1 MSESFVNQVTL
12 DCLLNKH
19 QYNKYLFNKTEK
31 VSNRKDKKFYR
42 KRIFSLTKELLLT
55 KERPEFL
62 FPDVEYAFDNYV
74 NSCIQYFKTIDS
86 NDIIQNEYSSFV
98 GIATLSN
105 ITGLADDDADDEAF
119 QCKEDADKLLMRSI
133 NISKPS
139 LDNFVKTKL
148 TKKAEEM
155 VLPKQK
161 DINLADPILKTKG
174 VLKFDKKKNI
184 TNKYDEANDSKKIK
198 EDKNKTTQNTQ
209 KPEQI

>member
-1 MSESFVNQVTL
+1 MSESFINQVTL
-12 DCLLNKH
+12 DCLLNKQ

-105 ITGLADDDADDEAF
+105 ITGLADDDADDEDF
-119 QCKEDADKLLMRSI
+119 QSKEDADKLLMRSI
-133 NISKPS
+133 NISKSS

-209 KPEQI
+209 NPEQI

>member
-1 MSESFVNQVTL
+1 MSESFINQVTL
-12 DCLLNKH
+12 DCLLNKQ

-105 ITGLADDDADDEAF
+105 ITGLADDDDDDEDF
-119 QCKEDADKLLMRSI
+119 QSKEDADKLLMRSI
-133 NISKPS
+133 NISRSS

-161 DINLADPILKTKG
+161 DINLTDPILKTKG

-184 TNKYDEANDSKKIK
+184 TNKYDEANDSEKIK

-209 KPEQI
+209 KPE

>member
-1 MSESFVNQVTL
+1 MSESFKNQVTL
-12 DCLLNKH
+12 DCLLNKQ

-55 KERPEFL
+55 KEKPDFL

-98 GIATLSN
+98 GIAALSN
-105 ITGLADDDADDEAF
+105 ITGLADDDAYDEDF
-119 QCKEDADKLLMRSI
+119 QSKEDADKLLMRSI
-133 NISKPS
+133 NISKSS

-198 EDKNKTTQNTQ
+198 EAKNKTTQNTQ

>member
-1 MSESFVNQVTL
+1 MSESFINQVTL
-12 DCLLNKH
+12 DCLLNKQ

-105 ITGLADDDADDEAF
+105 ITGLADDDDDDEDF
-119 QCKEDADKLLMRSI
+119 QSKEDADKLLMRSI
-133 NISKPS
+133 NISKSS

-184 TNKYDEANDSKKIK
+184 TNKYDEANGSEKIK

-209 KPEQI
+209 KPE

>member
-1 MSESFVNQVTL
+1 MSESFINQVTL
-12 DCLLNKH
+12 DCLLNKQ

-105 ITGLADDDADDEAF
+105 ITELADDDVDL
-119 QCKEDADKLLMRSI
+119 QSKEDADKLLMRSI
-133 NISKPS
+133 NISKSS

-198 EDKNKTTQNTQ
+198 EAKNKNTQ
-209 KPEQI
+209 KTE

>member
-1 MSESFVNQVTL
+1 MSESFINQVTL
-12 DCLLNKH
+12 DCLLNKQ

-105 ITGLADDDADDEAF
+105 ITELADDDADDVDF
-119 QCKEDADKLLMRSI
+119 QSKEDADKLLMRSI
-133 NISKPS
+133 NISKSS

-198 EDKNKTTQNTQ
+198 EAKNKNTQ
-209 KPEQI
+209 KTE

>member
-1 MSESFVNQVTL
+1 MSETFINQVTL
-12 DCLLNKH
+12 DCLLNKQ

-55 KERPEFL
+55 KEKPDFL

-98 GIATLSN
+98 GISTLSN
-105 ITGLADDDADDEAF
+105 ITGIEDDEDDEYL
-119 QCKEDADKLLMRSI
+119 QSKEDADKLLMRSI
-133 NISKPS
+133 NISKSS

-148 TKKAEEM
+148 TKRAQEM

-161 DINLADPILKTKG
+161 DINLADPILKSKG

-184 TNKYDEANDSKKIK
+184 TNKYDEANDSEKIK
-198 EDKNKTTQNTQ
+198 EAKNKNTQ
-209 KPEQI
+209 KTEQI

>member
-1 MSESFVNQVTL
+1 MSESFINQVTL
-12 DCLLNKH
+12 DCLLNKQ

-105 ITGLADDDADDEAF
+105 ITELADDDDDDEDF
-119 QCKEDADKLLMRSI
+119 QSKEDADKLLMRSI
-133 NISKPS
+133 NISKSS

-198 EDKNKTTQNTQ
+198 EAKNKTTQNTQ

>member
-1 MSESFVNQVTL
+1 MSESFINQVTL
-12 DCLLNKH
+12 DCLLNKQ

-105 ITGLADDDADDEAF
+105 ITGLADDDDDDEDF
-119 QCKEDADKLLMRSI
+119 QSKEDADKLLMRSI
-133 NISKPS
+133 NISRSS

-161 DINLADPILKTKG
+161 DINLTDPILKTKG

-184 TNKYDEANDSKKIK
+184 TNKYDEANGSEKIK

-209 KPEQI
+209 KPE

>member
-1 MSESFVNQVTL
+1 MSESFINQVTL
-12 DCLLNKH
+12 DCLLNKQ

-55 KERPEFL
+55 KGKPDFL

-98 GIATLSN
+98 GIATLN
-105 ITGLADDDADDEAF
+105 NVTGLDDDGDDDDDENDF
-119 QCKEDADKLLMRSI
+119 QAKDDADKLLMRSV
-133 NISKPS
+133 NISKSS
-139 LDNFVKTKL
+139 LDNFVKKKL

-155 VLPKQK
+155 ILPKQK
-161 DINLADPILKTKG
+161 DINLTDPILKTKG
-174 VLKFDKKKNI
+174 VFKFDKKKNI
-184 TNKYDEANDSKKIK
+184 TNKYDETNDTENIK
-198 EDKNKTTQNTQ
+198 EAKTKNPQKTG
-209 KPEQI
+209 QI

>member
-1 MSESFVNQVTL
+1 MSESFINQVTL
-12 DCLLNKH
+12 DCLLNKQ
-19 QYNKYLFNKTEK
+19 QYTKYLLNKTEK

-55 KERPEFL
+55 KDKPEFL

-86 NDIIQNEYSSFV
+86 NDIIQNEYGQFV

-105 ITGLADDDADDEAF
+105 ITDDDDEVF
-119 QCKEDADKLLMRSI
+119 QSKEDADKLLMRSI
-133 NISKPS
+133 HISKPS

-148 TKKAEEM
+148 TKRAQDM
-155 VLPKQK
+155 ILPKQK
-161 DINLADPILKTKG
+161 DINLTDPILKTKG

-184 TNKYDEANDSKKIK
+184 TNKYDEANDSEKIK
-198 EDKNKTTQNTQ
+198 EAKNKNTQ
-209 KPEQI
+209 KTEQIQTL